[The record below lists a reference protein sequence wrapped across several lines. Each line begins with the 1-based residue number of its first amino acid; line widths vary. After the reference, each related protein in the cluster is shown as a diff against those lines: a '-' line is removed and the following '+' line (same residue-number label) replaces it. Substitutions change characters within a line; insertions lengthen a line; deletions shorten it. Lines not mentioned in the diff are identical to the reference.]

1 MRLEIPFVQT
11 SVFIDER
18 YSFSGNQLATF
29 WNSQENEHLTTED
42 MQGITREM
50 NFSESTFLFP
60 SGVGNCSSKV
70 RIFTPGREIPFA
82 GHPTLGTAFVLKD
95 KGIISFKTNQTT
107 LELGVGPIDVQFKA
121 DNIIMKQPS
130 AKFFDEF
137 TDITL
142 LARILGLERE
152 DFSNKNVPCF
162 VSTGF
167 PFLIIPLSSLSAVQ
181 RASVNI
187 PLLLKSLQDFP
198 SQELLIFTSE
208 TIHPNSSVHARMF
221 APSAGVSEDPATG
234 SAAGPLGV
242 YLLENK
248 IISIDLETPAIIEQG
263 FEMHRPSQL
272 LTYATKGS
280 NSEYE
285 IYVSGKV
292 RKTAEGIFIIEKSN

>member
-18 YSFSGNQLATF
+18 YNFSGNQLATF

-60 SGVGNCSSKV
+60 SEVSNCSCKV
-70 RIFTPGREIPFA
+70 RIFTPGREIAFA

-95 KGIISFKTNQTT
+95 KGIISVKTSQTT
-107 LELGVGPIDVQFKA
+107 VELGIGPIDVQFKA

-130 AKFFDEF
+130 ARFQEEF
-137 TDITL
+137 NDIPL
-142 LARILGLERE
+142 LGRILGLERE
-152 DFSNKNVPCF
+152 DFAKFAVPQF
-162 VSTGF
+162 ASTGF
-167 PFLIIPLSSLSAVQ
+167 PFLIIPLSSLNAVKK
-181 RASVNI
+181 ASINV
-187 PLLLKSLQDFP
+187 PLLLKSLQNFP

-208 TIHPNSSVHARMF
+208 TIHRTSSVHARMF
-221 APSAGVSEDPATG
+221 APSAGVPEDPATG
-234 SAAGPLGV
+234 SAAGPLGA
-242 YLLENK
+242 YLLKNQLLNV
-248 IISIDLETPAIIEQG
+248 DLETPAIIEQG

-272 LTYATKGS
+272 LSYATKG
-280 NSEYE
+280 NNDEYE
-285 IYVSGKV
+285 VYVSGKV